1 MDSQFSSLRRSAAGL
16 LVLLAVAGSGPVAAG
31 MFATEGAIANFTF
44 IGGKVDY
51 STPSIGEMALVLSS
65 ENTVELSVRDAGGN
79 TGVFDPQSGFTAKLN
94 LNAKLNPDRS
104 RFAGGDFMIFGS
116 IPTAEES
123 GQATLME
130 GTLDAMQ
137 EDDDD
142 AGSLDFLFSGTRT
155 GTTGTLA
162 QQYQSIGIYAHV
174 AGLEDIE
181 WVRGYMDQPGS
192 IIGTLGDPSMP
203 EQGTPSPTAAIP
215 APATALLILAGLFG
229 LGYGQRRN
237 YR

>member
-1 MDSQFSSLRRSAAGL
+1 
-16 LVLLAVAGSGPVAAG
+16 
-31 MFATEGAIANFTF
+31 
-44 IGGKVDY
+44 
-51 STPSIGEMALVLSS
+51 
-65 ENTVELSVRDAGGN
+65 
-79 TGVFDPQSGFTAKLN
+79 
-94 LNAKLNPDRS
+94 
-104 RFAGGDFMIFGS
+104 MIFGS
-116 IPTAEES
+116 LPPVDDLD
-123 GQATLME
+123 QATLMA

-137 EDDDD
+137 VDEH
-142 AGSLDFLFSGTRT
+142 AGSLDFLFSGT

-174 AGLEDIE
+174 AGLDDIE

-237 YR
+237 YRSTPPK